1 VRCYAT
7 DPAAGGA
14 NGPPQSRLDFGNR
27 KGRGSEREKEWKGK
41 GEWER
46 SKRGERWGE
55 KENGT
60 KGRKEEGKEKKGK
73 GKGEIL
79 CSCDFCVLFSIALA
93 NVDTGILMNVGKAQV
108 IGLNITLAAISIG
121 RNSSRFDSRKL
132 THQQTHHGNFFF
144 KSYY

>member
-1 VRCYAT
+1 MCSSSSNLCTFVQLQFTAVRCYAT

-60 KGRKEEGKEKKGK
+60 KGRKKEKRKKGR
-73 GKGEIL
+73 GREE
-79 CSCDFCVLFSIALA
+79 FCAVVVFVLGRPKLLA
-93 NVDTGILMNVGKAQV
+93 
-108 IGLNITLAAISIG
+108 
-121 RNSSRFDSRKL
+121 
-132 THQQTHHGNFFF
+132 
-144 KSYY
+144 

>member
-1 VRCYAT
+1 MCT
-7 DPAAGGA
+7 
-14 NGPPQSRLDFGNR
+14 
-27 KGRGSEREKEWKGK
+27 
-41 GEWER
+41 
-46 SKRGERWGE
+46 
-55 KENGT
+55 
-60 KGRKEEGKEKKGK
+60 
-73 GKGEIL
+73 
-79 CSCDFCVLFSIALA
+79 CDFCVLFSIALA